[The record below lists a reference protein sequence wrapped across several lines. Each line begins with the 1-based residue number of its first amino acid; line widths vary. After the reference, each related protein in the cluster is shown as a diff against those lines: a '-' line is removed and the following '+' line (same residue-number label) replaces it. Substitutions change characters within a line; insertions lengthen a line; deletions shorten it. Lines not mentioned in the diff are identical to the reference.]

1 MPEVTPAKM
10 EWGTVLPNDSLTHA
24 EVPVGNYGTA
34 GAPIPYSMRND
45 NVITALLLAF
55 FIVSIISFAKVKAF
69 IIRQA
74 KGFFYSPREGTSEI
88 LETAG
93 EMRFQLL
100 LVVLTSIL
108 LSLLYYFYTI
118 QTGGDTFLLDSP
130 YELIVIFLGVF
141 LAYFLLKSIS
151 YFFVNYVFFGG
162 KRNEQWIKTFL
173 FIIDIEGVLLF
184 PGVAMVAYLDLSVQ
198 NVEIYF
204 LAILI
209 IVKFLTIYKAYIIFF
224 RQSVVY
230 LQIFLYFCALEIMP
244 LLALWGVLELT
255 TNNIRINF

>member
-1 MPEVTPAKM
+1 MSDVSPAKI
-10 EWGTVLPNDSLTHA
+10 EWGSALPKDSLTHT
-24 EVPVGNYGTA
+24 EVPVGNYGNA

-55 FIVSIISFAKVKAF
+55 FIVSVIAFAKVKGF

-74 KGFFYSPREGTSEI
+74 KGFFYSPKEGTSEI

-130 YELIVIFLGVF
+130 YELIVILLGVF
-141 LAYFLLKSIS
+141 LT
-151 YFFVNYVFFGG
+151 YFFLKTVFYGIVNYVFFGG
-162 KRNEQWIKTFL
+162 KRNEQWTKTFL

-184 PGVAMVAYLDLSVQ
+184 PGVAMIAYLDLPVQ
-198 NVEIYF
+198 SVEIYF
-204 LAILI
+204 VAILI
-209 IVKFLTIYKAYIIFF
+209 IVKILTIYKTYIIFF
-224 RQSVVY
+224 RKNVVY
-230 LQIFLYFCALEIMP
+230 LQIFLYFCALEITP